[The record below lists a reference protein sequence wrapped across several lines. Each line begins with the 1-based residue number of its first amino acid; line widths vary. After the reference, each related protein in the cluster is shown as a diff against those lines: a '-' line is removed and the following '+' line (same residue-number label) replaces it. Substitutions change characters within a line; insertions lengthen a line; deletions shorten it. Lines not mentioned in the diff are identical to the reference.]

1 MFRGPSEDKVSAT
14 APKGPKDVD
23 DDGADYSPETKP
35 TPEQLGQKV
44 SWFNLGTCELKQKKG
59 EQMYIYTHTS

>member
-1 MFRGPSEDKVSAT
+1 MLWGPSEDKVSTT

-23 DDGADYSPETKP
+23 DDGADDSPETKP

-44 SWFNLGTCELKQKKG
+44 SWFNLYIGTCKLIKYMKQ
-59 EQMYIYTHTS
+59 

>member
-1 MFRGPSEDKVSAT
+1 MSAT

-23 DDGADYSPETKP
+23 DDGAEDSPETKP

-44 SWFNLGTCELKQKKG
+44 SWFNLGICEVN
-59 EQMYIYTHTS
+59 HA